1 MKKSLEW
8 LLKLEAGQIPSLE
21 DIPSLCATVSKA
33 GDFFFAAGDG
43 AGGQDGE

>member
-1 MKKSLEW
+1 MGDCLEW

-33 GDFFFAAGDG
+33 GDIFFAARDG